1 MILLISLVISAAF
14 IAFAGKPLRKNPMP
28 FYVGAVL
35 IAAAS
40 VFVVWSEMR
49 FPAVIADWMIPIFAR
64 GGLSGGLFIIVMWAG
79 AFPNA
84 SKPVKY
90 LFPIRGQLSI
100 IASILTLG
108 HNAAYGKTYFVRLF
122 ASPVSLPLTIR
133 AAAICSLAM
142 LLIMLP
148 LFITSF
154 LSVRKKLR
162 PKTWKRL
169 QRSAY
174 VFYGLLY
181 CHILFLALP
190 NALAGQREYCLT
202 VFVYS
207 SIFFSYAACRILKA
221 LAKKKNSAELVQ
233 KQVRAAGIC
242 LILAAAIFVVPI
254 LWNGQYRLGEIQA
267 GNLPVTLPEGADIS
281 GGDSGILRDGVYT
294 GSGMGMNAQ
303 ITVEVTILNGVIT
316 NISVLS
322 SRDDEPYY
330 SDALAVIDNIL
341 SANSIEVD
349 TISGA
354 TYSSGGIIDAVE
366 NALTEAEK
374 P

>member
-14 IAFAGKPLRKNPMP
+14 IAFAGKTLRKNPMP

-35 IAAAS
+35 IAVAS

-49 FPAVIADWMIPIFAR
+49 FPTVIADWTIPIFAR

-108 HNAAYGKTYFVRLF
+108 HNVAYGKTYFVRLF
-122 ASPVSLPLTIR
+122 ASPVSLTLTTR

-207 SIFFSYAACRILKA
+207 SIFLSYAACRILKA
-221 LAKKKNSAELVQ
+221 LAKKKNSTELVQ

-242 LILAAAIFVVPI
+242 LILAAAISVVPI

-330 SDALAVIDNIL
+330 SDALAVIENIL

-366 NALTEAEK
+366 DALTEAGK

>member
-35 IAAAS
+35 IAVAS

-49 FPAVIADWMIPIFAR
+49 FPAVIADWTIPIFAR

-108 HNAAYGKTYFVRLF
+108 HNVAYGKTYFMRLF
-122 ASPVSLPLTIR
+122 ASPVSLPLTTR

-207 SIFFSYAACRILKA
+207 SIFLSYAACRILKA
-221 LAKKKNSAELVQ
+221 LAKKKNSTELVQ

-242 LILAAAIFVVPI
+242 LILAAAISVVPI

-330 SDALAVIDNIL
+330 SDALAVIENIL

-366 NALTEAEK
+366 DALTEAEK